1 VNWRLLAWLAPI
13 GPVVGTLTVLGVL
26 PRGADRFVWFAVVVG
41 TAFLVARR
49 APARALLHGAVA
61 GFWNG
66 ATSTL
71 VQAIFL
77 QELVANNPWF
87 PDAFAKQPPGF
98 DLDYFVFMTVPF
110 IGVAGGA
117 MTGLLSMLAVRILAA
132 RGATRSGGGE
142 TGS

>member
-1 VNWRLLAWLAPI
+1 MNWRLLAWLAPI

>member
-26 PRGADRFVWFAVVVG
+26 PRGADRFVWFTVVVG

>member
-13 GPVVGTLTVLGVL
+13 GPTVGALTVLGVF
-26 PRGADRFVWFAVVVG
+26 PRGADRFVWFAIVIG
-41 TAFLVARR
+41 TAILVARR
-49 APARALLHGAVA
+49 GPVRALVHGAVA

-71 VQAIFL
+71 VQALFL
-77 QELVANNPWF
+77 ETLVANNPWF
-87 PDAFAKQPPGF
+87 RDAFAKQPPGF

-117 MTGLLSMLAVRILAA
+117 MTGLLSMLAVRLLAA
-132 RGATRSGGGE
+132 RAGGGE
-142 TGS
+142 TRS

>member
-1 VNWRLLAWLAPI
+1 M
-13 GPVVGTLTVLGVL
+13 
-26 PRGADRFVWFAVVVG
+26 WFAVVIG
-41 TAFLVARR
+41 TALLVARR
-49 APARALLHGAVA
+49 VPARALLHGALA

-71 VQAIFL
+71 VQALFL
-77 QELVANNPWF
+77 ETLVANNPWF

-117 MTGLLSMLAVRILAA
+117 MTGLLSMLAVRIFAA
-132 RGATRSGGGE
+132 RAAARSGGGE
-142 TGS
+142 TRS

>member
-1 VNWRLLAWLAPI
+1 VNWRLLGWLAPV
-13 GPVVGTLTVLGVL
+13 GPVVGTLTVLGVI
-26 PRGADRFVWFAVVVG
+26 PQGTDRFVWFAVVIG
-41 TAFLVARR
+41 TALLVARR
-49 APARALLHGAVA
+49 EPARALLHGVVA

-71 VQAIFL
+71 AQALFL
-77 QELVANNPWF
+77 ERLVANNPWF
-87 PDAFAKQPPGF
+87 RDAFVKQPPGF

-132 RGATRSGGGE
+132 RGSTRSGGGE
-142 TGS
+142 TRS